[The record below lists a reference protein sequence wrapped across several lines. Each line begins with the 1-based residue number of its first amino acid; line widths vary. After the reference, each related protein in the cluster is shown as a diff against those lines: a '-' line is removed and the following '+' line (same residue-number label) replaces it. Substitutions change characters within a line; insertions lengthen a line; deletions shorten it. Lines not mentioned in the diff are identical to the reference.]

1 MEGIKTKLIL
11 AGDLGGTHIRLS
23 FIEIF
28 ENKDFKVLKTWHKKT
43 KDSVNLITDLN

>member
-28 ENKDFKVLKTWHKKT
+28 DNNDSKLLHSWHKLTKT
-43 KDSVNLITDLN
+43 SLNLLDDLN